1 MQLLERRIQDQR
13 FLELIRKALKAGYL
27 ISGNRE
33 TDIVGTSQGS
43 VISPI
48 LANIFLHEL
57 DVYVLQLKKA
67 FDSAKTGYRPRSKV
81 SRKYSYLLR
90 KAKLIEDSEV
100 RKRLMKKYATLLR
113 SVDNKTVGDHSKR
126 LMYVR
131 YGDE

>member
-33 TDIVGTSQGS
+33 TDIVATSPGS

-113 SVDNKTVGDHSKR
+113 SVDNKTEGDHSKR

>member
-33 TDIVGTSQGS
+33 TDIVGTPQGGS

-57 DVYVLQLKKA
+57 DVYVEQLKKA
-67 FDSAKTGYRPRSKV
+67 YDSKIYRPRSKV
-81 SRKYSYLLR
+81 SPWKYSYQLR
-90 KAKLIEDSEV
+90 KAKLIDSV
-100 RKRLMKKYATLLR
+100 RCREMKKYATL
-113 SVDNKTVGDHSKR
+113 SVDNKTVADHSSKR

-131 YGDE
+131 YGDD

>member
-27 ISGNRE
+27 ISGNK
-33 TDIVGTSQGS
+33 TDILTPQGS

-57 DVYVLQLKKA
+57 DVYVEQLKKA
-67 FDSAKTGYRPRSKV
+67 YDSPMTGYRPRSKV
-81 SRKYSYLLR
+81 SLPKYSYLLR
-90 KAKLIEDSEV
+90 KVKLDSV
-100 RKRLMKKYATLLR
+100 RSREMKYATV
-113 SVDNKTVGDHSKR
+113 SVDKTYADHSKR

-131 YGDE
+131 YGVD